1 MYRINSRLRQ
11 IVLVTTICL
20 FTSVLAGFAPSGAQ
34 SSGPQSNLS
43 AGGFSAEPGSSA
55 TGLSGLAGAMSST
68 GQPLVQA
75 DEPLYNFG
83 TTYNGTPVKHTFRI
97 KNAGTAPLIIGAV
110 SASCGC
116 TAAKPTK
123 NTVAP
128 GEVSDIMVT
137 FDTRADKGPATRV
150 ITVATND
157 PRHQQLQLTL
167 KGDVKLQVEA
177 EPSPVAFGNV
187 RHGSEQGRQ
196 VMITDLVGGRDFKVG
211 PITNSSSDIKVS
223 QQPRTDGKPGAMLTI
238 TLLKSMPPGP
248 FTDIVKVS
256 TSRTPVDVT
265 VFGNIVGDLAVNPPQ
280 VSFGIVPHH
289 ESALRIVRLTNS
301 GEQAINVLGVESN
314 NQSVTAA
321 LEPIKP
327 GKEYKITLQLRPNT
341 PDGTL
346 RGMLTIR
353 TDDPRQNSLQV
364 PFYGIAGSFQG

>member
-1 MYRINSRLRQ
+1 M
-11 IVLVTTICL
+11 VTAVCL
-20 FTSVLAGFAPSGAQ
+20 FTTAMAGFAPAAAQ
-34 SSGPQSNLS
+34 SSGTQSNLS

-55 TGLSGLAGAMSST
+55 GGLSGLAGAMSST
-68 GQPLVQA
+68 GQPVAQT
-75 DEPLYNFG
+75 DETLYNFG
-83 TTYNGTPVKHTFRI
+83 ATYSGTPVKHTFRI

-110 SASCGC
+110 QTSCGC

-123 NTVAP
+123 STVAP
-128 GEVSDIMVT
+128 GDVSEILVT
-137 FDTRADKGPATRV
+137 FDTRADNGPAMRV

-157 PRHQQLQLTL
+157 PKHQQLQLTL

-187 RHGSEQGRQ
+187 RHGSEQTRQ
-196 VMITDLVGGRDFKVG
+196 VMITDLIGGTDFKLG
-211 PITNSSSDIKVS
+211 AITNSSSNIKVS
-223 QQPRTDGKPGAMLTI
+223 QQPRTDGKPGAALAI

-256 TSRTPVDVT
+256 TSRAPVDVT

-301 GEQAINVLGVESN
+301 GEHAINVLGVASN

-321 LEPIKP
+321 LEPITP

-353 TDDPRQNSLQV
+353 TDDPQQNSLQV